1 MGHDH
6 HYVSDLPETDV
17 VRLREAR
24 RITLIGLA
32 LNIVL
37 TTFKFV
43 AGILGHSQAVLADG
57 VHSLSDMLT
66 DILILVGARY
76 WYRPADESHPY
87 GHRRIETLI
96 TMILGGSLV
105 VVAVGIGFQ
114 AIASYA
120 KPDAGPPG
128 WIAFAAAAL
137 AIVTKEMIYRA
148 TIAVGKRIKSSALSA
163 NAWHHRSDALS
174 SIPAAAAVAAAAF
187 DPSLAFLDH
196 VGALI
201 VAVFILQ
208 AAWKIMT
215 PALRQLVDAGAPK
228 EDREKIRAIALAT
241 DGVRLV
247 HAVRTRYVGSGLQV
261 DLHVKVDAEI
271 PVREGHRIAEEVSK
285 RLTADGPD
293 VLDVVVHTEPYEG
306 GDDESEPD

>member
-1 MGHDH
+1 
-6 HYVSDLPETDV
+6 
-17 VRLREAR
+17 
-24 RITLIGLA
+24 
-32 LNIVL
+32 
-37 TTFKFV
+37 
-43 AGILGHSQAVLADG
+43 
-57 VHSLSDMLT
+57 
-66 DILILVGARY
+66 VGARY

-87 GHRRIETLI
+87 GHRRIETLV
-96 TMILGGSLV
+96 TTILGGSLV
-105 VVAVGIGFQ
+105 VVAAGIGYQ
-114 AIASYA
+114 AISTYA
-120 KPDAGPPG
+120 EPDAGPPG

-174 SIPAAAAVAAAAF
+174 SIPAAAAVAAAAL

-196 VGALI
+196 VGALV

-228 EDREKIRAIALAT
+228 EDRESIMKIALDT
-241 DGVRLV
+241 EGVELV

-261 DLHVKVDAEI
+261 DLHVKVDPEMS
-271 PVREGHRIAEEVSK
+271 VRDGHRIAEEVTK
-285 RLTADGPD
+285 RLTAEGPD
-293 VLDVVVHTEPYEG
+293 VLDVVVHTEPYEP
-306 GDDESEPD
+306 GDDASDSD